1 MKIRDKNST
10 FQSCLY
16 CNAGGSLYRIEF
28 DNGDAGYV
36 CEKHREEKDFIK
48 VLPIEG
54 VEEEFEAKVG
64 LLTRAINYIKGG

>member
-1 MKIRDKNST
+1 MKLRYKNLT

-16 CNAGGSLYRIEF
+16 CNSGGSLYRIEF
-28 DNGDAGYV
+28 ENNDVAYV
-36 CEKHREEKDFIK
+36 CEKHRQEKDFIK

-54 VEEEFEAKVG
+54 VEEDFGEKIG